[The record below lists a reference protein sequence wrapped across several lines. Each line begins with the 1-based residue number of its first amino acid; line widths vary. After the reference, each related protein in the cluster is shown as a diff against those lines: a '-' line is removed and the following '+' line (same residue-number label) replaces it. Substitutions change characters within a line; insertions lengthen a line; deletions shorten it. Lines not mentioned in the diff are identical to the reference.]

1 MSSKPRSKRVIF
13 TQGGKGGVGK
23 TEVALALA
31 SWLHERGIK
40 PLLLDFDIE
49 NTNKSG
55 LQNFYP
61 EAQKID
67 LHRDG
72 NLDEFYQVCE
82 TPNVDVILADMGAG
96 GGAATYRWFD
106 DAFDL
111 AQELNMQFTAVG
123 VTVNDAGSVQ
133 SILKWASHLGEQVNY
148 LVVLNEM
155 HVPRCEFEYW
165 HDTPEVKAFVKAL
178 HPKVMTM
185 AARVEEFQAELRNQ
199 ALTLERVIRGQ
210 VESDF
215 FRYIKN
221 LVRAKKYQRQL
232 FEGFDEAA
240 SILTTGQKNHAEEVT
255 P

>member
-1 MSSKPRSKRVIF
+1 MSKQRSKRVIF

-55 LQNFYP
+55 LQSFYP
-61 EAQKID
+61 NAQKID

-82 TPNVDVILADMGAG
+82 TPNIDVILADMGAG

-111 AQELNMQFTAVG
+111 AQELNMHFTAVG

-133 SILKWASHLGEQVNY
+133 SILKWASHLGKQVSY

-155 HVPRCEFEYW
+155 HVPRCDFEYW
-165 HDTPEVKAFVKAL
+165 HDTPEVKAFLKTL
-178 HPKVMTM
+178 DPKVMTM
-185 AARVEEFQAELRNQ
+185 SARVEEFQAEMRNQ
-199 ALTLERVIRGQ
+199 ALTLERVIRGE

-240 SILTTGQKNHAEEVT
+240 AILTAENVVAEEE
-255 P
+255 PS